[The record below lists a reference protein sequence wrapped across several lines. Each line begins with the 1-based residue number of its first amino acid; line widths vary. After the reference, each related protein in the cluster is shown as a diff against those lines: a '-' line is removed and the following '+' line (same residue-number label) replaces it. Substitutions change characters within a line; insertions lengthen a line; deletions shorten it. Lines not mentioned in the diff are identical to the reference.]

1 MTPLD
6 LLYSWQSLFLA
17 VVIATM
23 TQSFKHLVEGLIE
36 RYSGG
41 DGRAK
46 RKASIANVTLFPMF
60 PLLLGGLI
68 GRFFPIRPEYLV
80 RYVNENHTS
89 MAVYAM
95 WGASIGQFSDYLY
108 QRSKA
113 FLPLPILWKG
123 SETPETPEK
132 GSETP
137 ETPEKVPTPKTPKA
151 KKSRKRPKPRTKP
164 VPVEQVPVEQVPAQE
179 PEQPSS

>member
-23 TQSFKHLVEGLIE
+23 TQSFKHLVESLIE

-60 PLLLGGLI
+60 PLILGGVI

-89 MAVYAM
+89 LAVYAM

-113 FLPLPILWKG
+113 FLPLPILWKD
-123 SETPETPEK
+123 EVTPATAPA
-132 GSETP
+132 
-137 ETPEKVPTPKTPKA
+137 PKAPKPA
-151 KKSRKRPKPRTKP
+151 KKSRKKGRGRAKPTQPKPTEPNPTELKA
-164 VPVEQVPVEQVPAQE
+164 EEQVPAQV
-179 PEQPSS
+179 PNQPSS

>member
-23 TQSFKHLVEGLIE
+23 TQSFKKLVEGLIE

-41 DGRAK
+41 DGEAK
-46 RKASIANVTLFPMF
+46 RKASIANATLLPLF
-60 PLLLGGLI
+60 PLLLGGVI
-68 GRFFPIRPEYLV
+68 GRFLPIHPEYLV

-89 MAVYAM
+89 TAVYAM

-108 QRSKA
+108 QRAKGLLPRTAPLKA
-113 FLPLPILWKG
+113 AA
-123 SETPETPEK
+123 
-132 GSETP
+132 
-137 ETPEKVPTPKTPKA
+137 PTPKPPGGKKKTQKKRAKPKV
-151 KKSRKRPKPRTKP
+151 
-164 VPVEQVPVEQVPAQE
+164 VPPSVGQPTVPELVPPPPA
-179 PEQPSS
+179 PFPP

>member
-123 SETPETPEK
+123 SETPA
-132 GSETP
+132 
-137 ETPEKVPTPKTPKA
+137 TPEKVPTPKTPKA
-151 KKSRKRPKPRTKP
+151 KKSRKKPKPRTKP
-164 VPVEQVPVEQVPAQE
+164 VPVEQVPAPE

>member
-123 SETPETPEK
+123 SETPA
-132 GSETP
+132 
-137 ETPEKVPTPKTPKA
+137 TPEKVPTPKTPKA
-151 KKSRKRPKPRTKP
+151 KKSRKKPKPRTKP
-164 VPVEQVPVEQVPAQE
+164 VPVEQDPAQE

>member
-1 MTPLD
+1 VTPLD

-36 RYSGG
+36 KYSGG

-46 RKASIANVTLFPMF
+46 RKASVLNVTMFPMF
-60 PLLLGGLI
+60 PLLLGGVI

-108 QRSKA
+108 QRAKA
-113 FLPLPILWKG
+113 FFPLPVLWKE
-123 SETPETPEK
+123 SADPEK
-132 GSETP
+132 A
-137 ETPEKVPTPKTPKA
+137 PTPKVPKS
-151 KKSRKRPKPRTKP
+151 KKSRKRSKSRVKPIPAKP
-164 VPVEQVPVEQVPAQE
+164 EAPPPAVEQPPVTE
-179 PEQPSS
+179 PTQPSS

>member
-36 RYSGG
+36 KYSGG

-89 MAVYAM
+89 LAVYAM
-95 WGASIGQFSDYLY
+95 WGASIGQFSDFLY

-113 FLPLPILWKG
+113 FLPLPILWKDT
-123 SETPETPEK
+123 ETPAKP
-132 GSETP
+132 P
-137 ETPEKVPTPKTPKA
+137 VPKAPKT
-151 KKSRKRPKPRTKP
+151 KKSRKKKSRTKP
-164 VPVEQVPVEQVPAQE
+164 VTAPVTPEQVPVQE

>member
-89 MAVYAM
+89 LAVYAM

-113 FLPLPILWKG
+113 FLPLSVLWKDAV
-123 SETPETPEK
+123 TPEK
-132 GSETP
+132 DTS
-137 ETPEKVPTPKTPKA
+137 PKAPKA
-151 KKSRKRPKPRTKP
+151 KKPRKKAKPRTKP
-164 VPVEQVPVEQVPAQE
+164 VPVEPVPVPVGQVPVQE

>member
-68 GRFFPIRPEYLV
+68 GRFSPIRPEYLV

-113 FLPLPILWKG
+113 FLPLPILRKG
-123 SETPETPEK
+123 SETPA
-132 GSETP
+132 
-137 ETPEKVPTPKTPKA
+137 TPEKVPTPKTPKA

-164 VPVEQVPVEQVPAQE
+164 VPVEQVPAQE

>member
-113 FLPLPILWKG
+113 FLPLPILWKE
-123 SETPETPEK
+123 SETRATH
-132 GSETP
+132 
-137 ETPEKVPTPKTPKA
+137 EKVPTPKTPKA
-151 KKSRKRPKPRTKP
+151 KKSRKRPKPRAKP
-164 VPVEQVPVEQVPAQE
+164 VPVEQVPAQE